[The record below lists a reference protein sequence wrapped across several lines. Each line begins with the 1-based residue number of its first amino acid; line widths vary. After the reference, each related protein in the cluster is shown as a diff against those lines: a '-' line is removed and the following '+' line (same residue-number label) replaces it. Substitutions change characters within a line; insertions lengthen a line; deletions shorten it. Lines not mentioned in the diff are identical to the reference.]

1 MPHDA
6 TWVRASLV
14 QTIEIRAMAL
24 IVPPSSSVQNR
35 TICSKIHIIVFIL
48 RCKHHVSK
56 ETKIMGERQFSLQQ
70 KLLNSDIKVTRPS
83 IFVGTRTFH
92 LLELIFIVTIIYC
105 G

>member
-24 IVPPSSSVQNR
+24 IVPPSSAVQNR

-70 KLLNSDIKVTRPS
+70 KLPNSDIKVTRPS
-83 IFVGTRTFH
+83 IFVGTCTFH
-92 LLELIFIVTIIYC
+92 LLELIFIV
-105 G
+105 